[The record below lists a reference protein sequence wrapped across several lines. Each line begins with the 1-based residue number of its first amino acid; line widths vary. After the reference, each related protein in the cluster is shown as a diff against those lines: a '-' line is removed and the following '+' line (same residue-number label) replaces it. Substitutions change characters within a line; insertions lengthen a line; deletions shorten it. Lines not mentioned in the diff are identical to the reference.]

1 MGKDLERPVKRLKYS
16 RVSRSLEVYNEEC
29 KIHGIKDIDLMNEKV
44 EKSKQKLVLIDEIIN
59 EIKTL
64 TEGKPYSDELSKIV
78 RDKIDQAK
86 ITLL

>member
-44 EKSKQKLVLIDEIIN
+44 EKSK
-59 EIKTL
+59 
-64 TEGKPYSDELSKIV
+64 
-78 RDKIDQAK
+78 
-86 ITLL
+86 